1 MTESSQRARRLWL
14 TAAALVLFLSCF
26 AGAAAYVLHV
36 RADAAQRA
44 HREAAFANLNQCLLG
59 EIVTDEEQAAASF
72 EWLRV
77 RAAALP
83 PGERWPDA
91 VPWPQRCRTPASGLL
106 NAIGDSTK
114 WNHDARFTV
123 WAAAYELKEQL
134 RDDGAPKAELGLHV
148 RALWLAAK
156 NNGLRPA
163 DHADASGP
171 PRAELEEEARWADS
185 LRLPFADFAS
195 ADGGPRWHFEAVLK
209 DEPGMIASCAPSEL
223 GLQCTKWRADPEL
236 LETRHVPRELVAGA
250 LVDPRNRLTPEGSWQ
265 SPSYLPHRHSPS
277 RFSEFDVHAI
287 VHEGAVSIRGG
298 SAAHVDSSG
307 TTYEVRGGR
316 LLLQRWGA
324 SVESHDLAAQLKGR
338 VEGQLSRVIGAGVV
352 VSDAARGRRWRIAVS
367 QNGVLGEPIPLP
379 GDPFCKAGGH
389 YVIRDTSSLMFIDT
403 QTLRPARV
411 IPVDLW
417 GPLEEGLYPSC
428 RPSGLVSLPQGLVC
442 SERVGACTHVE
453 NPYQLDLV
461 DDRLVSAD
469 RLDGELWVRVGDRGL
484 TVDGRDQLVLSR
496 TASVG
501 QLESVRVFGDPTGA
515 IVTVQVGQELLG
527 LHVTPAGEI
536 GALEI
541 QWR

>member
-1 MTESSQRARRLWL
+1 VTESSQPARRLWL
-14 TAAALVLFLSCF
+14 TAAALVLFLSCS

-72 EWLRV
+72 EWLRA
-77 RAAALP
+77 RAAVLP

-114 WNHDARFTV
+114 WDHDARFTA

-134 RDDGAPKAELGLHV
+134 RDDADPKAELGLYV
-148 RALWLAAK
+148 RALWLSAK

-163 DHADASGP
+163 DRADAGGP
-171 PRAELEEEARWADS
+171 PRAELEEEARWVDS

-195 ADGGPRWHFEAVLK
+195 ADGGPRWHFEAALK
-209 DEPGMIASCAPSEL
+209 DEPGVIASCAPSEL
-223 GLQCTKWRADPEL
+223 GLQCTRWKADPEL

-250 LVDPRNRLTPEGSWQ
+250 RVDPRNRLTPDGSWE

-287 VHEGAVSIRGG
+287 VHEGAVSIRDG

-307 TTYEVRGGR
+307 TTYEIRSGR
-316 LLLQRWGA
+316 LFLQRWGA
-324 SVESHDLAAQLKGR
+324 SAESHDLAAQLKGR
-338 VEGQLSRVIGAGVV
+338 VEAQLSRVIGPGVV
-352 VSDAARGRRWRIAVS
+352 VSDAARRRWWRIAVS
-367 QNGVLGEPIPLP
+367 QDGVLGVPIPLP
-379 GDPFCKAGGH
+379 GNPFCKAGRH
-389 YVIRDTSSLMFIDT
+389 YVIHDTSSIIFIDT
-403 QTLRPARV
+403 ETMRPAHV
-411 IPVDLW
+411 VPVDLW
-417 GPLEEGLYPSC
+417 GPLENGFYPWC

-442 SERVGACTHVE
+442 SAHFGACTHVD
-453 NPYQLDLV
+453 NPFQLDLV
-461 DDRLVSAD
+461 ADRLVSAE
-469 RLDGELWVRVGDRGL
+469 RLDGELWVRVGDPGL
-484 TVDGRDQLVLSR
+484 IVDGRDQLVLSR

-501 QLESVRVFGDPTGA
+501 QIESVKVFGDPMGG
-515 IVTVQVGQELLG
+515 IVIVQVGQQLLG